1 MSKKNR
7 LQQAFFAELKKIP
20 IVLVACEKSGIS
32 RNSVYRWKREDK
44 EFSKVMDEALSEGE
58 ALVNDMSE
66 SQLLTLIKEKNW
78 QAISFWLRHR
88 NPRFRDKIEVTSKI
102 EDSEELTPLQS
113 EVVRQALQ
121 LAKIL
126 PTEEQLTINNQEKYD
141 SKQNDSTE
149 LSGTDDQGQESKDGD
164 N

>member
-1 MSKKNR
+1 MAKKNKIQNTF
-7 LQQAFFAELKKIP
+7 LEELKKIP

-32 RNSVYRWKREDK
+32 RNSIYKWKRNDK
-44 EFSKVMDEALSEGE
+44 DFSIKMDEALAEGE

-88 NPRFRDKIEVTSKI
+88 NPKFRDKIEVTSKV
-102 EDSEELTPLQS
+102 EDSGELTPLQA
-113 EVVRQALQ
+113 EIVNKALQ

-126 PTEEQLTINNQEKYD
+126 PINNQEKYD
-141 SKQNDSTE
+141 SQTNDSSRP
-149 LSGTDDQGQESKDGD
+149 SGTNDEGQE
-164 N
+164 NTNINN

>member
-1 MSKKNR
+1 MAKKNR
-7 LQQAFFAELKKIP
+7 IKNTFLEELKRVP

-32 RNSVYRWKREDK
+32 RNSVYRWRKEDEDFAK
-44 EFSKVMDEALSEGE
+44 SMDEALSEGE

-66 SQLLTLIKEKNW
+66 SQLLTLIKEKKW

-88 NPRFRDKIEVTSKI
+88 NPRFRDKFEVTSKV
-102 EDSEELTPLQS
+102 EDSGELTPSQIK
-113 EVVRQALQ
+113 VVHNALQ

-126 PTEEQLTINNQEKYD
+126 PLNNKEKYD
-141 SKQNDSTE
+141 KQNNSTKPSE
-149 LSGTDDQGQESKDGD
+149 SNDQRQENTNSD